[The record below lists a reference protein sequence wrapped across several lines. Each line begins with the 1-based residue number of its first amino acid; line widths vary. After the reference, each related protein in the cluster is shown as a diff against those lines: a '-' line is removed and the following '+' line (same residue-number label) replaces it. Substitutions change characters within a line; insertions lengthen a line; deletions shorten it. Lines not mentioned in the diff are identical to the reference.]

1 MSKGQD
7 LWHFDVIFLAQLAAA
22 IDYIVLTAKVVFL
35 SERGHPDRHR
45 HTHTRTHTDTHE
57 VTDATDHPTH
67 GLLPYLARLQ

>member
-1 MSKGQD
+1 
-7 LWHFDVIFLAQLAAA
+7 
-22 IDYIVLTAKVVFL
+22 VLTAKVVFL